1 MYCQGWSKTHL
12 FLVASFTF
20 LGFARKQNWK
30 LFLNYKYQVGGQLGT
45 IKYNWSFIPDC
56 YLSRY
61 RQPCWTYSRIL
72 IIHNQRTIWR
82 YFTSLSFGW
91 NRLIDDD
98 FLVRNILSPV
108 RLLLTEQNSK
118 CNARDQTSSVVLRK
132 WFCVK
137 YLCHYIIDNHS
148 RDLPASNCARVS
160 IKTGRATRSKRQF
173 LKLSKNQW

>member
-1 MYCQGWSKTHL
+1 MSGLEQNTL
-12 FLVASFTF
+12 FLVASFIF
-20 LGFARKQNWK
+20 LGFAGKLNWK

-61 RQPCWTYSRIL
+61 CQPCGTYSRIL

-82 YFTSLSFGW
+82 YFTSFVLW
-91 NRLIDDD
+91 MKQIND

-148 RDLPASNCARVS
+148 RDLPASYCARVS